1 MKTKD
6 IKITIHGQTV
16 TADATAALLS
26 GSRNLYRLAFEFD
39 EPAAAA
45 RYVQLEKAGVKS
57 VYLPIDAEPIAM
69 PNEFYETEGV
79 ILVSVFA
86 DDLITTNAAT
96 LPVIRS
102 AYSAAVPAEGADEAG
117 ATHKCVF
124 TTTDETAVTVLK
136 KDAEGFKAFCG
147 GEYVRVGSKNDY
159 TDADKALVSLIPSK
173 ADEADLEDC
182 IETVGEIL
190 RDKVDKVDG
199 KGLSTNDFTDIE
211 KVFLEETLP
220 QEIERIDAKITEVE
234 GNVYSNFKNKV
245 DKVAGKGLS
254 ANDFTTELKD
264 KLDGVEEGA
273 NKTAVDA
280 ELSATSEN
288 PVQNKAVAA
297 ALDKKI
303 DEPTGNG
310 LVRKYM
316 SGIYGTVGIDT
327 EMPTSPTDNSVPSTK
342 LLKEK
347 LKNALGLSDADLK
360 KSGLLLQTYQAAGST
375 PGTVGVTGYA
385 VIQRDTSTLDD
396 TITGIGKI
404 PSSYT
409 VGKYVKEKIAATT
422 PSINENG
429 NWVIGTEDSGVSAKG
444 IKGDK
449 GDKGDTGAK
458 GADGK
463 TPVKGTDYFT
473 EADKQELVNAVI
485 AALPNGNGVA
495 Y

>member
-1 MKTKD
+1 M
-6 IKITIHGQTV
+6 

-79 ILVSVFA
+79 ILVSAFA

-117 ATHKCVF
+117 ATRKCVF

-173 ADEADLEDC
+173 AEEADLEDC

-211 KVFLEETLP
+211 KCF
-220 QEIERIDAKITEVE
+220 
-234 GNVYSNFKNKV
+234 S
-245 DKVAGKGLS
+245 
-254 ANDFTTELKD
+254 
-264 KLDGVEEGA
+264 
-273 NKTAVDA
+273 
-280 ELSATSEN
+280 
-288 PVQNKAVAA
+288 
-297 ALDKKI
+297 
-303 DEPTGNG
+303 
-310 LVRKYM
+310 RKRFRR
-316 SGIYGTVGIDT
+316 
-327 EMPTSPTDNSVPSTK
+327 K
-342 LLKEK
+342 
-347 LKNALGLSDADLK
+347 
-360 KSGLLLQTYQAAGST
+360 
-375 PGTVGVTGYA
+375 
-385 VIQRDTSTLDD
+385 
-396 TITGIGKI
+396 
-404 PSSYT
+404 
-409 VGKYVKEKIAATT
+409 
-422 PSINENG
+422 
-429 NWVIGTEDSGVSAKG
+429 
-444 IKGDK
+444 
-449 GDKGDTGAK
+449 
-458 GADGK
+458 
-463 TPVKGTDYFT
+463 
-473 EADKQELVNAVI
+473 
-485 AALPNGNGVA
+485 
-495 Y
+495 

>member
-1 MKTKD
+1 MAYINGKKIFLAGLNINKIQD
-6 IKITIHGQTV
+6 IPGTV
-16 TADATAALLS
+16 TTWADLFGLS
-26 GSRNLYRLAFEFD
+26 D
-39 EPAAAA
+39 
-45 RYVQLEKAGVKS
+45 GVYNVPKR
-57 VYLPIDAEPIAM
+57 
-69 PNEFYETEGV
+69 
-79 ILVSVFA
+79 
-86 DDLITTNAAT
+86 TTNIIYFPTSIFSTQTELVGLIEITNSRLIAYGVHKEITREGTKPAYT
-96 LPVIRS
+96 
-102 AYSAAVPAEGADEAG
+102 YSAIN
-117 ATHKCVF
+117 F
-124 TTTDETAVTVLK
+124 
-136 KDAEGFKAFCG
+136 
-147 GEYVRVGSKNDY
+147 S
-159 TDADKALVSLIPSK
+159 
-173 ADEADLEDC
+173 
-182 IETVGEIL
+182 
-190 RDKVDKVDG
+190 G

-245 DKVAGKGLS
+245 DKENGKGLS

-288 PVQNKAVAA
+288 PVQNKAVKA
-297 ALDKKI
+297 ALDEKV

-316 SGIYGTVGIDT
+316 SGIYGTMGVDMAFPET
-327 EMPTSPTDNSVPSTK
+327 PSDNNVPTTK
-342 LLKEK
+342 LVADQ
-347 LKNALGLSDADLK
+347 LKNPLK
-360 KSGLLLQTYQAAGST
+360 LDDENLQKSGLILQNYISPNSTSETTGTTRYMIVPRDGS
-375 PGTVGVTGYA
+375 
-385 VIQRDTSTLDD
+385 ILDD
-396 TITGIGKI
+396 TIKGLAKT
-404 PSSYT
+404 PSSYA

-422 PSINENG
+422 PSINESG
-429 NWVIGTEDSGVSAKG
+429 NWVIGTTDTGVSAKG
-444 IKGDK
+444 IKGDT
-449 GDKGDTGAK
+449 GPQGAQGLQGAK

>member
-6 IKITIHGQTV
+6 IKITVHGQTV
-16 TADATAALLS
+16 AADATAALLS

-45 RYVQLEKAGVKS
+45 RYVHLEKAGVKS
-57 VYLPIDAEPIAM
+57 VYLPIDEKPIAV

-124 TTTDETAVTVLK
+124 TPTDETAVTVLK

-147 GEYVRVGSKNDY
+147 GEYVRVGSANDY

-173 ADEADLEDC
+173 ADETDLEDC

-211 KVFLEETLP
+211 KVFLEEMLP
-220 QEIERIDAKITEVE
+220 QEIERIDAKIAEVE
-234 GNVYSNFKNKV
+234 QNAYSNFKNKV
-245 DKVAGKGLS
+245 DKENGKGLS
-254 ANDFTTELKD
+254 SNDFTTELKD
-264 KLDGVEEGA
+264 KLDGLEAGA
-273 NKTAVDA
+273 NKTVVDE
-280 ELSATSEN
+280 ELSSTSEN

-303 DEPTGNG
+303 DEPTGSG
-310 LVRKYM
+310 LIRKDM
-316 SGIYGTVGIDT
+316 SGVYGTVGIDT

-347 LKNALGLSDADLK
+347 LKNVLRLSDEDLHK
-360 KSGLLLQTYQAAGST
+360 TGLLYQTYQAAGST
-375 PGTVGVTGYA
+375 PGTVGVTGYT
-385 VIQRDTSTLDD
+385 VIQRDTTPMDD
-396 TITGIGKI
+396 TPLGTMKI

-409 VGKYVKEKIAATT
+409 ISKYVKEKIAATT
-422 PSINENG
+422 PSINESG
-429 NWVIGTEDSGVSAKG
+429 NWVIGTTDTGVSAKG
-444 IKGDK
+444 VKGDK

-485 AALPNGNGVA
+485 AALPNGNGVE

>member
-1 MKTKD
+1 M
-6 IKITIHGQTV
+6 
-16 TADATAALLS
+16 
-26 GSRNLYRLAFEFD
+26 
-39 EPAAAA
+39 
-45 RYVQLEKAGVKS
+45 
-57 VYLPIDAEPIAM
+57 
-69 PNEFYETEGV
+69 
-79 ILVSVFA
+79 
-86 DDLITTNAAT
+86 
-96 LPVIRS
+96 
-102 AYSAAVPAEGADEAG
+102 
-117 ATHKCVF
+117 
-124 TTTDETAVTVLK
+124 
-136 KDAEGFKAFCG
+136 
-147 GEYVRVGSKNDY
+147 
-159 TDADKALVSLIPSK
+159 
-173 ADEADLEDC
+173 
-182 IETVGEIL
+182 
-190 RDKVDKVDG
+190 
-199 KGLSTNDFTDIE
+199 
-211 KVFLEETLP
+211 
-220 QEIERIDAKITEVE
+220 
-234 GNVYSNFKNKV
+234 
-245 DKVAGKGLS
+245 
-254 ANDFTTELKD
+254 
-264 KLDGVEEGA
+264 EEGA

-310 LVRKYM
+310 VVRKYM